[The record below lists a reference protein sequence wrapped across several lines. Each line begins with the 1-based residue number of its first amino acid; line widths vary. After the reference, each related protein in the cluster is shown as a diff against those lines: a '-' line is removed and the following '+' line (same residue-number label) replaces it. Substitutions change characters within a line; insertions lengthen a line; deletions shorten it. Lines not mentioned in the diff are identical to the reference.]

1 MAAALK
7 KVCKC
12 IKTIAFL
19 AAVLSG
25 RSVCAEQKGVFLYPN
40 DNAYA
45 LDKILTRPYLQSL
58 PIREVWRSGAIGD
71 DLAYYLWDYDVPVQN
86 EEIQADAHFWKVD
99 AIERNFEFTDA
110 KRDTNQGVDFI
121 ADFSS
126 SAYPE
131 LDAQA
136 VDFIKQI
143 DRADLDVTNMTLDY
157 ESKKEMVR
165 DVDAMADFNRGR
177 TGLALIDIV
186 FAQLDAA
193 MRPYDKK
200 VEAALA
206 EQKNDVLDGYAANP
220 DRYFP
225 ETALANVLK
234 NYDETVFSLLV
245 SDLTD
250 LNTAVEISAQD
261 AADWVKLDLGLDS
274 SDFSAKIQ
282 SEKQSE
288 QKRLLKL
295 IRGVVERE
303 GKK

>member
-19 AAVLSG
+19 SAVLSV
-25 RSVCAEQKGVFLYPN
+25 RAVCAEQKGVFLHPN

-45 LDKILTRPYLQSL
+45 LDKILTRPYLQSV

-71 DLAYYLWDYDVPVQN
+71 DLAYYLLDYNVPVQN
-86 EEIQADAHFWKVD
+86 EEIQAEAHFWKVD
-99 AIERNFEFTDA
+99 ALERDFEFADT
-110 KRDTNQGVDFI
+110 KRDTNQSVDFI

-165 DVDAMADFNRGR
+165 DADALADFNRGR
-177 TGLALIDIV
+177 TGRALIDVV

-193 MRPYDKK
+193 MRPYDRK

-206 EQKNDVLDGYAANP
+206 EKKNDVLDDYAANP
-220 DRYFP
+220 DKYFS
-225 ETALANVLK
+225 ETALANLRK
-234 NYDETVFSLLV
+234 NYDMAVLGMLTD
-245 SDLTD
+245 DLTD
-250 LNTAVEISAQD
+250 LKTMVDVSAQD
-261 AADWVKLDLGLDS
+261 AADWAKLDLGLDS

-295 IRGVVERE
+295 IRDVMERE